1 MKDKELDFPRE
12 LKDFK
17 TKELKHLSSGNVR
30 IVMFNKEEVNI
41 GVYLNKILYKKYK
54 VKKKDLTYEVI
65 LYIFSDVEKVYGF
78 GCNTID
84 DMKIFEMIAESKGI
98 DLQNDLD
105 SYSATNLSGFGD
117 ELKRKLN
124 SVSYTHL
131 TLPTILRV

>member
-17 TKELKHLSSGNVR
+17 TKELKNLSSGNAR

-65 LYIFSDVEKVYGF
+65 LYIFSDVEKIYGF
-78 GCNTID
+78 GCNTIED
-84 DMKIFEMIAESKGI
+84 IKIFEMIAESKGI
-98 DLQNDLD
+98 DFQNDID
-105 SYSATNLSGFGD
+105 SYERMNLSGFGE

-124 SVSYTHL
+124 
-131 TLPTILRV
+131 

>member
-54 VKKKDLTYEVI
+54 VKKKDLTYAVI

-105 SYSATNLSGFGD
+105 SYSAMNLSGFGD
-117 ELKRKLN
+117 EIKRKLN
-124 SVSYTHL
+124 
-131 TLPTILRV
+131 